1 LFGGAIAFL
10 EAWKGSISSIMHGD
24 VFLLMGFLFTSP
36 CRLSRAQDPFI
47 GAQRGMRLNVAKRN
61 RRPALLEGRAFLL
74 AALLIFGFVAGAS
87 AMTPGIAAAVHADGS
102 FAISVQDPPWTF
114 GGSVGVPVNGLLQFG
129 GRDGAGAYSETAFEY
144 VVNGSARSSSIRV
157 YAERPIVVFS
167 TTLLSAGP
175 NTALF
180 PRVSTYPQGMYK
192 FGFFS
197 VYGHQYGLWGQGLN
211 SPWAYFDSAGNTFI
225 ISPASHFPLA
235 ANIQDSQNALV
246 AGINPAIQSLPAGF
260 TQETMLAIGQGINH
274 TWDLWGRAMTDRWG
288 KARPSPQADVSLATL
303 GYWTDSAAAYYYT
316 FDPSKGYEGTLRAVK
331 SDFAQHGIPLHYMQ
345 LDSWWYPKGNPPAWD
360 NTGDTLDKGQ
370 YLMRPD
376 RSILPHELSGLQKR
390 LDDIP
395 LITHARWIDPTSPLQ
410 QQYAMSGNVSTDRK
424 YWRDLAAYLK
434 AGGVMTYEQDWL
446 ASWAQPNMN
455 AADPEVYLD
464 EMARAMAHEGI
475 TMQYCGQDVG
485 QVLQGAK
492 YSNLTTAR
500 VSQDG
505 FNPTRW
511 EPFLYN
517 SRLTSAL
524 GIFPFADNVYSSDVK
539 SLLLATESAG
549 MVGAADA
556 IGTEVAG
563 NLLQSIRPDGV
574 IVKPD
579 VPMVPMDSTYIAD
592 AQAQLVQG
600 PAPPM
605 VSFTFTDHSGAF
617 NGPAGVK
624 TFYVFAYS
632 RAQDGSNATISVAPG
647 ELGMSG
653 PMYAYNYFTQTGQ
666 LLAAGSP
673 LSDSVASTG
682 SYYIIAPVGP
692 SGIALLGDT
701 GKFNSASRQR
711 IPVMNDSGVLV
722 IAVQFAAGEAG
733 TTIRGYSPNPP
744 VVSAITGSI
753 GPVSYDPVAG
763 LFAVSVLPEPGDDN
777 LATLTLSAY

>member
-1 LFGGAIAFL
+1 VL
-10 EAWKGSISSIMHGD
+10 K
-24 VFLLMGFLFTSP
+24 
-36 CRLSRAQDPFI
+36 SRAKLPAAVLLFALQA
-47 GAQRGMRLNVAKRN
+47 GAMPITLGVPQRSVHRN
-61 RRPALLEGRAFLL
+61 AAPQTRGAAMQTRSATAL
-74 AALLIFGFVAGAS
+74 AAGAGQSPNA
-87 AMTPGIAAAVHADGS
+87 GIAATVHPDGS
-102 FAISVQDPPWTF
+102 FVITAQTPPWTF
-114 GGSVGVPVNGLLQFG
+114 GGTVGVPVHGLLNFS
-129 GRDGAGAYSETAFEY
+129 GRDGAGAYTETAFEY
-144 VVNGSARSSSIRV
+144 VVNGSALSSSVRV
-157 YAERPIVVFS
+157 YGERPIVVFS
-167 TTLLSAGP
+167 TTLLTAAP

-180 PRVSTYPQGMYK
+180 PRVSTYPQAMYK

-211 SPWAYFDSAGNTFI
+211 SPWAYFDSSGNTFI
-225 ISPASHFPLA
+225 FSPASHFPLA

-246 AGINPAIQSLPAGF
+246 AGINPAIETLPAGF
-260 TQETMLAIGQGINH
+260 TQETMLAVGQGINH

-288 KARPSPQADVSLATL
+288 KVRPSPQADVSLATL
-303 GYWTDSAAAYYYT
+303 GYWTDSASAYYYV
-316 FDPSKGYEGTLRAVK
+316 FDPLKGYEGTLQAVK

-370 YLMRPD
+370 YLLRPD
-376 RSILPHELSGLQKR
+376 RSILPHELDGVQKGLGG
-390 LDDIP
+390 IP
-395 LITHARWIDPTSPLQ
+395 LIVHARWIDPTSPLL
-410 QQYAMSGNVSTDRK
+410 QQYTMSGSVSTDRR

-455 AADPEVYLD
+455 VSDPEVYLD
-464 EMARAMAHEGI
+464 EMARAMAREGI
-475 TMQYCGQDVG
+475 TLQYCGQDVG

-505 FNPTRW
+505 FNSTRW

-524 GIFPFADNVYSSDVK
+524 GIFPFADNVYSSDVM

-556 IGTEVAG
+556 IGNEVSG
-563 NLLQSIRPDGV
+563 NLLQSILPDGV

-592 AQAQLVQG
+592 AQAQLVNG
-600 PAPPM
+600 PAPAM
-605 VSFTFTDHSGAF
+605 VSFAFTDHASQLTGA
-617 NGPAGVK
+617 AGVK
-624 TFYVFAYS
+624 TFYVFGYS
-632 RAQDGSNATISVAPG
+632 RAQDGSDAAIGIAPG
-647 ELGMSG
+647 ELGIQESA
-653 PMYAYNYFTQTGQ
+653 YVYNYFTQTGQ
-666 LLAAGSP
+666 LVAAGSTFR
-673 LSDSVASTG
+673 DSVSSTG
-682 SYYIIAPVGP
+682 SYYIVAPVGP

-711 IPVMNDSGVLV
+711 IPVMNDSGLMVTSV
-722 IAVQFAAGEAG
+722 HFAAGETG

-744 VVSAITGSI
+744 VVSAASGSI
-753 GPVSYDPVAG
+753 GPVSYNSATG
-763 LFAVSVLPEPGDDN
+763 LFKVSVLPDVGEDST
-777 LATLTLSAY
+777 ATLVLSAY